1 MAKKCDTCGGAVDGL
16 FKKVCAGCE
25 AKADAKRFSDA
36 IENRKATYAQAL
48 QAAKSISPSLAAA
61 WERMHELI
69 EAKWSADIGKHEKPY
84 MPIRES
90 FANLIPKGEK
100 VVAVGQGVSGTSGAS
115 WAVTEESLVIELY
128 SIWNGD
134 QKSSEVAALAK
145 ITGVES
151 KVFNKAN
158 NDRSITVTRAANS
171 DQLSVIHAKVAEWLV
186 EALSTDK
193 SSGSAK
199 QSVSDPA
206 EAIRKLKGLLDDGLI
221 SQEEFDKKKADLL
234 DKI

>member
-1 MAKKCDTCGGAVDGL
+1 MAKKCESCGGAVDGM

-25 AKADAKRFSDA
+25 AKANATRVADAL
-36 IENRKATYAQAL
+36 ENRKVTYAKAL
-48 QAAKSISPSLAAA
+48 AEAKAISPSLATA
-61 WERMHELI
+61 WEKMHELI
-69 EAKWSADIGKHEKPY
+69 EAKWVADIGKNEKPF
-84 MPIRES
+84 MPIRETL
-90 FANLIPKGEK
+90 ANLIPKGEK
-100 VVAVGQGVSGTSGAS
+100 VVAVGQGVSGTSGAN
-115 WAVTEESLVIELY
+115 WAVTEQSLVIELY

-134 QKSSEVAALAK
+134 QKSSEVAALSK

-234 DKI
+234 EKI